1 MALDWWSRTSSGATD
16 IEEADYDYEDNQPL
30 QELAAMLRRGHLDID
45 AEAVVSFDEYLP
57 TEEGFEKET
66 ELVQSDPAYQQDDG
80 VNINEES
87 RKVLEWMT
95 THAQMTEREIKR
107 LEGMRTMRRSSAS
120 ERQSSCVRRPKRAR
134 RARQPASSFLFVSC
148 RVESCIFA
156 SVSERLSLDQTRR
169 EKAAS
174 RRVDTMRDPGTMNAS
189 TCAALAED
197 VEWDDPSLLA
207 SLVVLGFIDIM
218 VIVGNCLVIA
228 AVFMSSKLR
237 TVTNLFIVSLAVA
250 DLMVGVAVL
259 PFSATWEVFKA
270 KFIKSKDDKGHSN
283 GNSSPLLSE

>member
-1 MALDWWSRTSSGATD
+1 MKTLHSGKKRQIHPDTVRKCSKKASFRD

-45 AEAVVSFDEYLP
+45 AEVVVSFDEYLP

-66 ELVQSDPAYQQDDG
+66 ELVQ
-80 VNINEES
+80 S

-259 PFSATWEVFKA
+259 PFSATWEVFKV
-270 KFIKSKDDKGHSN
+270 
-283 GNSSPLLSE
+283 SSSVRRESW

>member
-1 MALDWWSRTSSGATD
+1 MELSD
-16 IEEADYDYEDNQPL
+16 EEDL
-30 QELAAMLRRGHLDID
+30 SLLAVIRKGKKKRR
-45 AEAVVSFDEYLP
+45 
-57 TEEGFEKET
+57 
-66 ELVQSDPAYQQDDG
+66 
-80 VNINEES
+80 
-87 RKVLEWMT
+87 RKVLEWMA
-95 THAQMTEREIKR
+95 THAQMTERER

-134 RARQPASSFLFVSC
+134 RGRQPASPFLFVSC

-156 SVSERLSLDQTRR
+156 S
-169 EKAAS
+169 KAAS
-174 RRVDTMRDPGTMNAS
+174 RRVDAMRDPGTMNAS

-259 PFSATWEVFKA
+259 PFSATWEVFKV
-270 KFIKSKDDKGHSN
+270 
-283 GNSSPLLSE
+283 SSSVRRESW